1 MAEKGSRKRL
11 FVYLTYDKQNIIDDY
26 IGYFLR
32 SMRPLASSIV
42 VVCNMPH
49 IAKGLHNLT
58 DYADQIFYRE
68 NKGLDAGGFKDAL
81 CTFIGWDA
89 LAEYDELILANDSFY
104 GPFDDVGRIFSEM
117 ESRGL
122 DFWGLMKRGAGA
134 YGSTGTDPEHIL
146 SFFYVFQSPLLHSE
160 AFQSYWEEMPYYE
173 GYMDVVKKYERQL
186 TGHFARLGYRYD
198 TYADTAPN
206 ETENLRNQFFQCD
219 YLSYE
224 MITKRNFPFLK
235 RKQLANNTLFCQT
248 QENLAL
254 SLAYIEGHTDYDAD
268 LIWKNLIRTQA
279 PAELYR
285 SLGLQ
290 YVLQDDGA
298 DRHVDVLVCAKVKW
312 LNAVDTV
319 CEYLERI
326 GDGCDVRLLTDHADV
341 QGAYREKGFPAE
353 ISSRSDIE
361 VLCSVD
367 REKYRY
373 ICLIHDT
380 DLSSDTLPSC
390 TGKSYFFNIWEN
402 LVRNRGYLCS
412 VIKLLEQKPYLG
424 MLMHPVPIFSVWL
437 GKLGLKWNGRFE
449 TVRKELHDL
458 GLDTVADREVPPIH
472 ITDNFWIR
480 AEVLDSFVKKT
491 DQASGRGNI
500 SEKDYPYLWNYI
512 TQDAGKLTG
521 IVESTFYASINET
534 NYHFYLKTLLEW
546 LTDRYGAHREL
557 HEFREIFQVEAAVAE
572 CKAKYEK
579 WYVYGTGE
587 IAERCFEWLGDASGF
602 LVSDGHTKCRTFH
615 GKPVYY
621 LSEVGGE
628 EEAGMIL
635 CLSREN
641 QGQVIQMLEKKGI
654 RNYYPIH

>member
-1 MAEKGSRKRL
+1 MAEKGNMKRL
-11 FVYLTYDKQNIIDDY
+11 LIYLTYDKQNIIDGY

-32 SMRPLASSIV
+32 SMRPLISSIA

-58 DYADQIFYRE
+58 GYADHIFYRR

-89 LAEYDELILANDSFY
+89 LAQYDELILVNDSFY
-104 GPFDDVGRIFSEM
+104 GPFDDISRIFSEM

-160 AFQSYWEEMPYYE
+160 AFRSYWEEMPYYE

-186 TGHFARLGYRYD
+186 TRHFACLGYRYD
-198 TYADTAPN
+198 AYADTAPN
-206 ETENLRNQFFQCD
+206 ETQNLRNQFFQCD

-285 SLGLQ
+285 SLGLH
-290 YVLQDDGA
+290 YILSEGRAGRHA
-298 DRHVDVLVCAKVKW
+298 DALVCAKVKW

-319 CEYLERI
+319 CEYLGRI
-326 GDGCDVRLLTDHADV
+326 RDGCEVRLFTDDADV
-341 QGAYREKGFPAE
+341 EKAYHEKGFSAE
-353 ISSRSDIE
+353 RSDRSDIE
-361 VLCSVD
+361 LLCAVD
-367 REKYRY
+367 RKKYRY

-380 DLSSDTLPSC
+380 DLSSDVQPSC

-402 LVRNRGYLCS
+402 LLKDAGYIGS
-412 VIKLLEQKPYLG
+412 VIGLLEQKTYLG
-424 MLMHPVPIFSVWL
+424 MLLHPVPIFSAWL
-437 GKLGLKWNGRFE
+437 GRLGLKWEGRFE
-449 TVRKELHDL
+449 TVRKDLKDL
-458 GLDTVADREVPPIH
+458 GLRTTADPKIPPIH
-472 ITDNFWIR
+472 VTDNFWVR
-480 AEVLDSFVKKT
+480 ADVLDCFGKKT
-491 DQASGRGNI
+491 ERIGTI
-500 SEKDYPYLWNYI
+500 PEEDYPYLWNYI
-512 TQDAGKLTG
+512 VQEAGKLTG
-521 IVESTFYASINET
+521 IVESAFYASMNET
-534 NYHFYLKTLLEW
+534 NYHFYLKTFLEW

-557 HEFREIFQVEAAVAE
+557 HEFQEIFRVEAAVEE
-572 CKAKYEK
+572 CRARYEN

-587 IAERCFEWLGDASGF
+587 IAHRCFEWLRDASGF
-602 LVSDGHTKCRTFH
+602 LVSDGQTKSRTFH
-615 GKPVYY
+615 GKPVYC
-621 LSEVGGE
+621 LSEMDGK
-628 EEAGMIL
+628 EEAGVIL

-641 QGQVIQMLEKKGI
+641 QEQVIGMLEKKWNGD
-654 RNYYPIH
+654 YYTIH